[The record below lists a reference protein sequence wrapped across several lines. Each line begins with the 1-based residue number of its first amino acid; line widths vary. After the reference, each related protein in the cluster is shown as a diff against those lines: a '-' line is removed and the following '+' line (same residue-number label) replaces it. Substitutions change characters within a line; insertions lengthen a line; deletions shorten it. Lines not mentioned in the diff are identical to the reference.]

1 VELETSAQILEISL
15 LTDRVF
21 LLSSVRLL
29 MVLWRSYCFWRVIA
43 NSEMHQGMD
52 EIMASMNCR
61 SVMSSSEVRWIDSQ
75 MCRSSSRCRLTLDSL
90 LHWRVNS
97 LEMDLASMMML
108 ETLKL
113 ARSCSRNLGVDSI
126 VR

>member
-1 VELETSAQILEISL
+1 VELETSARILEISS

-43 NSEMHQGMD
+43 NSEMRRGTD
-52 EIMASMNCR
+52 EIMALMNCR
-61 SVMSSSEVRWIDSQ
+61 SVISSSEVRWIDSR
-75 MCRSSSRCRLTLDSL
+75 MRKSSSRCRLTLDSS
-90 LHWRVNS
+90 LHRRVNS
-97 LEMDLASMMML
+97 LEMDLASVMML
-108 ETLKL
+108 ETLKS